1 MQQMFRFSNSIVLRG
16 DKELES
22 AACLVN
28 QTVLGERF
36 LWTINYDS
44 LQENDENREP
54 DDEIIEEIPPKIV
67 LSNVEVPKSNS
78 NIDRENDSG
87 AFWYFSNF

>member
-1 MQQMFRFSNSIVLRG
+1 
-16 DKELES
+16 
-22 AACLVN
+22 
-28 QTVLGERF
+28 
-36 LWTINYDS
+36 

-54 DDEIIEEIPPKIV
+54 EDEIIEEIPPKIV

-87 AFWYFSNF
+87 AFLILLIF